1 MGEAG
6 IGPFTIAAILKHS
19 KIYMTISYTHATEQ
33 AKRRAVTAPEEA
45 KEKQGHKAGHNLL
58 SVTKPATAK

>member
-19 KIYMTISYTHATEQ
+19 KIDMTISYTHATEQ
-33 AKRRAVTAPEEA
+33 AKRRAVTAPEKA
-45 KEKQGHKAGHNLL
+45 KEKQGYKAGHNRE
-58 SVTKPATAK
+58 SVIRLATAK